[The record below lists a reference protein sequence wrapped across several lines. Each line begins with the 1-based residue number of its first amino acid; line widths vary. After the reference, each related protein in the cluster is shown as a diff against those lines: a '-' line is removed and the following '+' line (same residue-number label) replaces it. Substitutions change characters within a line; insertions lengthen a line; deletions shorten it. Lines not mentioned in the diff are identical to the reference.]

1 MIGRINLEGPYPTS
15 RVVLENSQGKG
26 TVTYVVLGDSLSS
39 GVGAQTVEKT
49 YPYLVAKQL
58 AVDYQQVELV
68 NLAVPGAVSED
79 VLNDQL
85 KPALEKNPDYISL
98 LIGIND
104 IHNRVP
110 LADFRQTY
118 QTILES
124 LESKT
129 QAKIV
134 VVNLPYL
141 GSKTAMRFPFNVILA
156 TRTREFNRAIRS
168 LVDQHNP
175 RFVLVDLYSVTEE
188 ARNHQ
193 DYYAKDN
200 FHPSGEGYLF
210 WSKTINV
217 AF

>member
-1 MIGRINLEGPYPTS
+1 MNLSSPYTTS
-15 RVVLENSQGKG
+15 RVVLENPQGKG
-26 TVTYVVLGDSLSS
+26 TVTYVVLGDSLGA
-39 GVGAQTVEKT
+39 GVGAQTVEET
-49 YPYLVAKQL
+49 YPYLLAKKL
-58 AVDYQQVELV
+58 SDTYQKIELV
-68 NLAVPGAVSED
+68 NLAVPGAVSKE
-79 VLNDQL
+79 VLDGQL
-85 KPALEKNPDYISL
+85 TKALTENPDYISL

-110 LADFRQTY
+110 LATFRQTY
-118 QTILES
+118 QNILDS
-124 LESKT
+124 LESNT

-134 VVNLPYL
+134 VINLPYL

-156 TRTREFNRAIRS
+156 TRTREFNKVIKS

-175 RFVLVDLYSVTEE
+175 RFVLVDLYSATEE
-188 ARNHQ
+188 ARDHQ

-210 WSKTINV
+210 WSKAINV